1 MKCCG
6 SECIPIL
13 TTLSGNVGALRGCQ
27 GQQLGV
33 VFPAGTHWLPRSCAT
48 QDRAKPCGP
57 IAPCGARMEA
67 PLPASAISFSMRWVN
82 SANLV
87 HSAAQFVGTAMI
99 VVVVIVGLPLHRPV
113 DAEPIQILE
122 GIRGNFW
129 LADDLLRGRA
139 SGPALAQPSVR
150 TPAPAS
156 CYERL

>member
-1 MKCCG
+1 
-6 SECIPIL
+6 
-13 TTLSGNVGALRGCQ
+13 
-27 GQQLGV
+27 
-33 VFPAGTHWLPRSCAT
+33 
-48 QDRAKPCGP
+48 
-57 IAPCGARMEA
+57 MEA

-156 CYERL
+156 CYERLAVEQHEHTRAFIAGARTRWSRSRRGSGLTFLAR